1 MVIAL
6 TALYLGFNYLKGID
20 FFNSTNKYY
29 ALYNNV
35 NGLNVS
41 NPVYVNGFVV
51 GRVSDIRI
59 LQDYNNRVL
68 VELDIAEDIVLGDS
82 TTARLNSDLLGNKSI
97 ELTIYSVQNPK
108 APGDTLL
115 AELDRA
121 ITDILTETAQA
132 GANNLEVTIKKI
144 NAILDNLSGNSAKIN
159 RMIDG
164 LQYTPEVVNAA
175 VISLKNDMGQ
185 LGTKYVEVGDELNR
199 SLRKTDPLLDNLT
212 AFTDSLKNTD
222 IKSSL
227 EQLNATLTNL
237 NEMVTKMPKEGTLGK
252 LMSEDSLYIHLNKLI
267 ADMDSLVLHFNR
279 NPKHFLAPLGKSS
292 KKIERDRRRE
302 ERKAADQ

>member
-1 MVIAL
+1 MVIAI

-59 LQDYNNRVL
+59 LQDYNNKVL

-97 ELTIYSVQNPK
+97 ALTIYNVQNPK
-108 APGDTLL
+108 MPGDTLL

-164 LQYTPEVVNAA
+164 LQYTPEVVNTA
-175 VISLKNDMGQ
+175 VISLKDDMGQ
-185 LGTKYVEVGDELNR
+185 LGTKYIEVGDELNR
-199 SLRKTDPLLDNLT
+199 SLRKADPLLDNLT
-212 AFTDSLKNTD
+212 AFTDSLKNAN
-222 IKSSL
+222 IKNSL
-227 EQLNATLTNL
+227 EQLNGTLTSL
-237 NEMVTKMPKEGTLGK
+237 NELVKKLPKEGTLGK
-252 LMSEDSLYIHLNKLI
+252 LMSEDSLYIHLNKLV

-279 NPKHFLAPLGKSS
+279 NPKHFLAPLGKSR

-302 ERKAADQ
+302 ERKADR

>member
-6 TALYLGFNYLKGID
+6 TSLYMGFNYLKGID

-59 LQDYNNRVL
+59 LQDYNNKVL
-68 VELDIAEDIVLGDS
+68 VELDIAENIVLGDS
-82 TTARLNSDLLGNKSI
+82 TAARLNSDLLGNKSI
-97 ELTIYSVQNPK
+97 ELTIYSVENPK

-175 VISLKNDMGQ
+175 VISLKNDIGQ
-185 LGTKYVEVGDELNR
+185 LGAKYEEVGDELNR
-199 SLRKTDPLLDNLT
+199 SLKKTDPLISNLT
-212 AFTDSLKNTD
+212 ELTDSLKRAD
-222 IKSSL
+222 VKSSL
-227 EQLNATLTNL
+227 DQLNATLNNL
-237 NEMVTKMPKEGTLGK
+237 STLIKKVPEQGTLGK
-252 LMSEDSLYIHLNKLI
+252 LMSEDTIYLKLDKLLTDLDKLI
-267 ADMDSLVLHFNR
+267 LHVNE
-279 NPKHFLAPLGKSS
+279 NPKHFFAPLGKSK
-292 KKIERDRRRE
+292 KKIDRDRRRE
-302 ERKAADQ
+302 ERQSDQ